1 MGFIQAISDFFGAI
15 FKKSSPESQKKQQLK
30 KLDQELKEYQP
41 FLPSLAAGALI
52 TIGFVR

>member
-1 MGFIQAISDFFGAI
+1 MGFIQAISDFFGSF

-41 FLPSLAAGALI
+41 LICKNGFLQANFGEAL
-52 TIGFVR
+52 